1 MDSKKAKW
9 SIKECCYKAKTPAK
23 QLNSASITTTM
34 SEYGKVKV
42 GQLKLKGEKKSH
54 KKHKSKKRKAEDEDG
69 STSGSKDTD
78 TADHGGWWHCRAL
91 HQMTGSVAIQ
101 LGGLPVYVRALDN
114 GLFTAGAPHD
124 QGDGPSPEEVLTA
137 VPAGDERI
145 AFKSGYNKY
154 LGVDGAGRVVGR
166 ADAIGPREMWQPVF
180 QDEQTA
186 LLGANDCF
194 LGRDEEDNVVAIN
207 QRAGP
212 DQMVVVRSNTIR
224 ECDRPKEV
232 PEEERGKLKDVEK
245 NYVKKFQKFQDKRL
259 RINEDGVA
267 ELKAARNE
275 GSLHEALLDRRS
287 KMKADR
293 YCK

>member
-1 MDSKKAKW
+1 
-9 SIKECCYKAKTPAK
+9 
-23 QLNSASITTTM
+23 M
-34 SEYGKVKV
+34 SEYSRVKV
-42 GQLKLKGEKKSH
+42 GKLKLKGEKKSH

-69 STSGSKDTD
+69 GSSSSSKKDTD
-78 TADHGGWWHCRAL
+78 TADHGGWWCCQAL
-91 HQMTGSVAIQ
+91 HQMAGSVAIQ
-101 LGGLPVYVRALDN
+101 LGDAPVYVRALDN

-137 VPAGDERI
+137 VPAGEERI

-154 LGVDGAGRVVGR
+154 LGVDGAGKVVGR
-166 ADAIGPREMWQPVF
+166 ADAIGPREMWLPVF
-180 QDEQTA
+180 QEGKTA
-186 LLGANDCF
+186 LLGANECF
-194 LGRDEEDNVVAIN
+194 LGVDEEDNVVAVS
-207 QRAGP
+207 QTAGP
-212 DQMVVVRSNTIR
+212 EQIVMVRSNMMR

-232 PEEERGKLKDVEK
+232 PEEERGKLRDVEK

-259 RINEDGVA
+259 RINKDGVA

-275 GSLHEALLDRRS
+275 GSLHEALLDRRA